1 MKDLSAAASAHVP
14 IMSFNMDGVDFD
26 VLFAQL
32 PLTSVKVRTQSKKTS
47 DIRRMRLQGTHNI
60 ILVGSQRRHTF

>member
-1 MKDLSAAASAHVP
+1 VKDLSAAASAHVP

-32 PLTSVKVRTQSKKTS
+32 PLTSVKVRAHSIN
-47 DIRRMRLQGTHNI
+47 IRKMGLLGGTHSKGG
-60 ILVGSQRRHTF
+60 LR